1 MASLS
6 SAGAS
11 KSPTMI
17 DLETQIIQVQEQI
30 NKFSKYIQ
38 QLDIEYNRVDK
49 LKKVPD
55 EIANN
60 YGSIKKKDVLEKIN
74 NRSIAYE
81 GKKQT
86 LIEQL
91 NKLKRQKANNNYSTR
106 QQIKGNIDK
115 KVFNV
120 FETNDPVEIQTFI
133 SNKED
138 NAMMEPINPLIFE
151 SIKLGTYNYN
161 DKNPMSCFINL
172 KKTHSIPKDTFKEV
186 VTILIY
192 KCIAFVIPFINDCIA
207 STVKIQELTK
217 TNYLHQM
224 PIGIIEEN
232 IRTLRREMQKI
243 NFYKL
248 SKVAQD
254 PNINCIKFI
263 ECIILNNNTYNII
276 NPRSPLYILA
286 LEIFSKYT
294 RYINLEV
301 KELLNK
307 YNRYLPVAT
316 VSDAEVAAATAAA
329 ATAHHSDPQRRP
341 RTASSILGLFNRFRK
356 GGTRKKRKRKRKKT
370 RRKHKKKTI
379 RKKRRKKR
387 QKTRRK

>member
-6 SAGAS
+6 STGAR

-17 DLETQIIQVQEQI
+17 DLEEQISRVKEQI

-38 QLDIEYNRVDK
+38 QLDIEYNRVQK
-49 LKKVPD
+49 NKKVPD
-55 EIANN
+55 KIAKN
-60 YGSIKKKDVLEKIN
+60 YGSTKKKDVLEKIN
-74 NRSIAYE
+74 NRSIDYE
-81 GKKQT
+81 GKKQA

-91 NKLKRQKANNNYSTR
+91 NKLKRQRADNNYSTR
-106 QQIKGNIDK
+106 QQISGDFDK

-120 FETNDPVEIQTFI
+120 FETNDPMEIQTFI

-138 NAMMEPINPLIFE
+138 NAMMEPIDPLIFE

-161 DKNPMSCFINL
+161 EKKPRSCFINL
-172 KKTHSIPKDTFKEV
+172 KKTHSIPQDTTIKEI

-263 ECIILNNNTYNII
+263 ECILNNNTNNII
-276 NPRSPLYILA
+276 EPLDPLYILA
-286 LEIFSKYT
+286 LEIISKYS
-294 RYINLEV
+294 RYNNLKI
-301 KELLNK
+301 KELLKK
-307 YNRYLPVAT
+307 YEEYLPVAT

-329 ATAHHSDPQRRP
+329 ATASYADPQRRP
-341 RTASSILGLFNRFRK
+341 RNTRTILGLFNSFRK
-356 GGTRKKRKRKRKKT
+356 GGTRKKRKRKKT